1 MAAHGRVV
9 FEHVW
14 KSFQRG
20 ELHDSLRDLIPAMAR
35 RITGRGPDHREL
47 SEGGFWA
54 VRDVSFEVAP
64 GEALGIIGP
73 NGAGKSTILKL
84 LSGIL
89 RPNRGHCRVEGRIGA
104 LIEIAAGFHPDLTG
118 RENVYLQGSIM
129 GMRKEEI
136 ESQFDEIVEFAG
148 IPEFIDTQVKRYSSG
163 MNARL
168 GFAIAAHLNPEVLL
182 IDEVLAVGDYAFQ
195 KRAFERIGAIVRR
208 DIPVVIVS
216 HQLDRIAQLCTKAI
230 LIETGEIKFRGTP
243 TDTIA
248 AYVGNRA
255 AEAQDEAAE
264 AGCPVRIASL
274 NLDIDEAVESG
285 GLLRLRI
292 RCSSDTSRGSGTRL
306 EDLAVGMR
314 VLAAQTGSL
323 VFASGTERFD
333 LALPERGAFDVEV
346 ELRMNVPGGVYLIE
360 TLVWDRKRTQQAVA
374 GPATYVRVEDE
385 HSFAGSVNLQPRIT
399 LRGGVE
405 VDVGA

>member
-1 MAAHGRVV
+1 MAANGRVV

-14 KSFQRG
+14 KSFRRG

-35 RITGRGPDHREL
+35 RLTGRAPDNREL
-47 SEGGFWA
+47 SEDGFWA
-54 VRDVSFEVAP
+54 VQDVSFEVEP

-104 LIEIAAGFHPDLTG
+104 LIEVAAGFHPDLTG
-118 RENVYLQGSIM
+118 RENVFLQGSIM
-129 GMRKEEI
+129 GMRREEI
-136 ESQFDEIVEFAG
+136 ETQFDEIVEFAG
-148 IPEFIDTQVKRYSSG
+148 IPEFIDTQVKRYSTG

-230 LIETGEIKFRGTP
+230 LLEKGEIKFRGSP

-255 AEAQDEAAE
+255 AEAQQEASE
-264 AGCPVRIASL
+264 VGCPVRIRSL
-274 NLDIDEAVESG
+274 NLDVDDAVESG
-285 GLLRLRI
+285 ELLRLRI
-292 RCSSDTSRGSGTRL
+292 HCSSDASEGFDARL

-323 VFASGTERFD
+323 VFASGTERFG
-333 LALPERGAFDVEV
+333 LALPERGAFDVDV
-346 ELRMNVPGGVYLIE
+346 ELQMNVPGGVYLIE

-385 HSFAGSVNLQPRIT
+385 HAFAGSVNLQPRISI
-399 LRGGVE
+399 RNNVE
-405 VDVGA
+405 ADVGA